1 MKKIRGEQL
10 YIFSGSR
17 DALQPVGF
25 STDCALTLSS
35 ATVEGSRHGNVRRN
49 RPGLKAW
56 SVTSSGFCAD
66 DGSLVESMLTKVG
79 QPITVAITVLQ
90 RGLVEAGIDLE
101 DVAPSAVETL
111 VGRAIITNVAARG
124 GKGYLAT
131 IEVEYTGSGEIGLL
145 RSRGGFPYIL
155 PLAF

>member
-1 MKKIRGEQL
+1 MKIRGEQL

-49 RPGLKAW
+49 RPGQKAW
-56 SVTSSGFCAD
+56 SVTSSGFFAD
-66 DGSLVESMLTKVG
+66 DGSPLESLPTKVG
-79 QPITVAITVLQ
+79 QPITIAITVLQ
-90 RGLVEAGIDLE
+90 RNLVEAGIDLGS
-101 DVAPSAVETL
+101 VTPSAVETL
-111 VGRAIITNVAARG
+111 VGRAIITNVTARG
-124 GKGYLAT
+124 GKGSQAE
-131 IEVEYTGSGEIGLL
+131 IDVECIGSGEIGLL

-155 PLAF
+155 PLTF

>member
-1 MKKIRGEQL
+1 M
-10 YIFSGSR
+10 
-17 DALQPVGF
+17 
-25 STDCALTLSS
+25 
-35 ATVEGSRHGNVRRN
+35 
-49 RPGLKAW
+49 
-56 SVTSSGFCAD
+56 TSSGFCAD
-66 DGSLVESMLTKVG
+66 DGSPLESLPTKVG

-90 RGLVEAGIDLE
+90 RDLVEAGIGLGSIT
-101 DVAPSAVETL
+101 PSAVETL
-111 VGRAIITNVAARG
+111 VGRAIVTNVAARG